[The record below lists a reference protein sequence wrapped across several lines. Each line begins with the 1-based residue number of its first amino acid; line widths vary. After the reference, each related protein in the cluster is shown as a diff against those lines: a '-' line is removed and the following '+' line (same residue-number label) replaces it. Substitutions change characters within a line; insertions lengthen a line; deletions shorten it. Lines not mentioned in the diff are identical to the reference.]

1 MKSCETILV
10 ETPKL
15 PLEAIEVSLTKTY
28 RRDIFKPFVQ
38 AINMY
43 HLVEEGD
50 KIAVGISGGKDSL
63 LLAKLFQA
71 LKRYNKFPFEVVFLS
86 MDPGFRPV
94 NRELLVS
101 NCNYLNIPL
110 VIKDSKVFETVGKI
124 AKDNPCYMCA
134 RMRRGFL
141 YNAAKELG
149 CNKLALAHHFDD
161 FIETTMMNM
170 FYNGSFKTMVPKIKA
185 DNFEDIELIR
195 PLMFVKEKDII
206 RFTKHSGIQAMNCG
220 CTVVAEKTSSKRR
233 EIKQL
238 IEQLKEINP
247 SIDNN
252 IFNAAMNINLEAILG
267 YQKGD
272 IKVDFNQIFQ
282 EMHQNSI
289 KKENITKESKE
300 EKQ

>member
-1 MKSCETILV
+1 MNQCETILV

-15 PLEAIEVSLTKTY
+15 SLEAIEQSLTKTY

-38 AINMY
+38 AINQY
-43 HLVEEGD
+43 NLVEEGD

-71 LKRYNKFPFEVVFLS
+71 LKRYNKFPFEVIFLS
-86 MDPGFRPV
+86 MDPGFRDV
-94 NRELLVS
+94 NRELLIS
-101 NCNYLNIPL
+101 NCNYLNIPV

-124 AKDNPCYMCA
+124 AKENPCYMCA

-141 YNAAKELG
+141 YHQAKELG

-161 FIETTMMNM
+161 FIETTLLNM

-185 DNFEDIELIR
+185 ENFDDIELIR

-238 IEQLKEINP
+238 IEQLKKINP

-252 IFNAAMNINLEAILG
+252 IFNASMNVNLEAILG
-267 YQKGD
+267 YQKGEK
-272 IKVDFNQIFQ
+272 KVDFNGIFQ
-282 EMHQNSI
+282 EMHQQSPVEKN
-289 KKENITKESKE
+289 KNLESRE
-300 EKQ
+300 EK

>member
-1 MKSCETILV
+1 MNQCETILV

-15 PLEAIEVSLTKTY
+15 SLEAIEQSLTKTY

-38 AINMY
+38 AINQY
-43 HLVEEGD
+43 NLVEEGD

-86 MDPGFRPV
+86 MDPGFRDV
-94 NRELLVS
+94 NRELLIS
-101 NCNYLNIPL
+101 NCNYLNIPV

-141 YNAAKELG
+141 YKAAKDLG

-161 FIETTMMNM
+161 FIETTLLNM

-185 DNFEDIELIR
+185 ENFEDIELIR
-195 PLMFVKEKDII
+195 PLMLVKEKDII

-238 IEQLKEINP
+238 IEQLKTINP
-247 SIDNN
+247 GIDNS
-252 IFNAAMNINLEAILG
+252 IFNASMNVNLEAILG

-272 IKVDFNQIFQ
+272 KKVDFNWIFQ
-282 EMHQNSI
+282 EMHQHSP
-289 KKENITKESKE
+289 KKEIKITESRE
-300 EKQ
+300 EK